1 MRIETSDGRGNV
13 LNTTTVP
20 DDPIVVN
27 QQTLQSKAQAALD
40 ANATFLGTVATRR
53 TNIATGKTTATSLS
67 TATVSN
73 VAQAQTAIRQI
84 GSLLAQVATALDD
97 LNNQAET
104 VTKENNA
111 VIRLILGQ
119 LDSTSGT

>member
-1 MRIETSDGRGNV
+1 MSIDTSNV
-13 LNTTTVP
+13 QTTFTRS
-20 DDPIVVN
+20 DPTGQAN
-27 QQTLQSKAQAALD
+27 ADTLRTKAQAALT
-40 ANATFLGTVATRR
+40 ANDTFLATVAGRR

-67 TATVSN
+67 SWTARVTT

-84 GSLLAQVATALDD
+84 GSLLVQVATALDD

-111 VIRLILGQ
+111 VIRLVLGA
-119 LDSTSGT
+119 LDSTANT